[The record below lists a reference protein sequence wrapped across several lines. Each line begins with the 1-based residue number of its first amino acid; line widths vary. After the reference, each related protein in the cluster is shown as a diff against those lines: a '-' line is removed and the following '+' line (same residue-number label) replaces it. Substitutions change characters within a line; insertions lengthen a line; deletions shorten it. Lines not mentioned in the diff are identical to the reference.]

1 MNLSILNISAIIFGG
16 ALGSLSRYILSEFVT
31 NFIKFNYINLSR
43 FPWGTFL
50 VNVLGSLIAGF
61 IYFLIIRN
69 FDNFNFHLKNFLLTG
84 FLGGFT
90 TFSALSL
97 DFLRLSVSGNYLQAF
112 SYIFLSLFLSI
123 LAVFFGFY
131 LAKIIF

>member
-16 ALGSLSRYILSEFVT
+16 ALGSLSRYILSEFIT
-31 NFIKFNYINLSR
+31 NFIKFNYINFSR
-43 FPWGTFL
+43 FPWGTFA

-69 FDNFNFHLKNFLLTG
+69 FDNFNFYLKNFLLIG

-97 DFLRLSVSGNYLQAF
+97 DFLRLSISGNYLQAF

-123 LAVFFGFY
+123 LAVFFGFF